1 MSEQPMVSPVDC
13 PAVEISAIPD
23 RAAPQVRAV
32 SGRLLEAL
40 KWMFS
45 FPAML
50 GACLVTALISQ
61 LRDFQV
67 DPDVWWHIKN
77 GQTIAASHHW
87 PTVDPY
93 SFTVSGT
100 PWIAYE
106 WLGDVVIGFV
116 AQYGLRALEA
126 FVMCFAGLIAVAI
139 YYYAALSARNSKAGF
154 VSAFVVS
161 VFAIANFNLRPQMFG
176 ALFLAVTLIVLEL
189 FRQGSPKA
197 LWVFPP
203 LFLLWINAH
212 GSWIIGLGV
221 ILVTLISGLFEFQIG
236 SIQSVRWTEKQ
247 RIQLE
252 LALVG
257 SVVVIPF
264 TPYGTQLATYPFLV
278 ASSLPLNM
286 AFVEEWFPMPFN
298 IYWGKLFL
306 ALLVGTF
313 LLQVMYRFT
322 FRPQQWILALGGIV
336 MACIHVR
343 FVLLFAPFFAPI
355 LAIMLA
361 RWVDQYQR
369 SKDKYVLNGVLMVGM
384 VIATVW
390 YFPTRSE
397 LERDVEKQFPVRAVN
412 FLHNHP
418 VQGPI
423 FNTYG
428 YGGYL
433 IAYLPEHKVF
443 IDGRG
448 DLYEL
453 GGAFAD
459 FVQVEELKP
468 AVFSILRS
476 YGVRACIIARSEPLA
491 VLLGERQDWKR
502 IYGDDQAVVFERQD
516 PPGAVGLSP
525 GSQSDSA
532 RSGHE
537 SPAD

>member
-1 MSEQPMVSPVDC
+1 
-13 PAVEISAIPD
+13 
-23 RAAPQVRAV
+23 
-32 SGRLLEAL
+32 
-40 KWMFS
+40 
-45 FPAML
+45 ML
-50 GACLVTALISQ
+50 GACLATALVSQ

-77 GQTIAASHHW
+77 GQTIIATHHW

-106 WLGDVVIGFV
+106 WLGDVTIGFV
-116 AQYGLRALEA
+116 AKSGLRTLEA
-126 FVMCFAGLIAVAI
+126 FAMGFAAVIAIAI
-139 YYYAALSARNSKAGF
+139 YYYAAISARNSKAGF

-176 ALFLAVTLIVLEL
+176 ALFLALTLIVLEL
-189 FRQGSPKA
+189 FRQGRSKA

-203 LFLLWINAH
+203 LFLFWINAH

-221 ILVTLISGLFEFQIG
+221 ILVTFVSGLFEFQIG
-236 SIQSVRWTEKQ
+236 SVQSVRWTEKQ

-252 LALVG
+252 LALLG
-257 SVVVIPF
+257 SVVVIPL

-313 LLQVMYRFT
+313 LLQVMHRFT
-322 FRPQQWILALGGIV
+322 FRLQQWTLALGGIV

-355 LAIMLA
+355 LATMLA
-361 RWVDQYQR
+361 RWIDQYER
-369 SKDKYVLNGVLMVGM
+369 KKDKYVLNGVLMAGM
-384 VIATVW
+384 VFATLW
-390 YFPTRSE
+390 YFPTRSQ
-397 LERDVEKQFPVRAVN
+397 LEHDVEKQFPVRAVN
-412 FLHNHP
+412 FLRHHP
-418 VQGPI
+418 VQGPM

-433 IAYLPEHKVF
+433 IAHLPEQKVF

-453 GGAFAD
+453 GGVFAD

-476 YGVRACIIARSEPLA
+476 YGIRACILGRGEALA
-491 VLLGERQDWKR
+491 VVLGERQDWKR
-502 IYGDDQAVVFERQD
+502 IYGDDQSVIFVRQD
-516 PPGAVGLSP
+516 SPEAVAGNSRA
-525 GSQSDSA
+525 QAYAA
-532 RSGHE
+532 RNGHE

>member
-1 MSEQPMVSPVDC
+1 MSEQPMVSPLDC
-13 PAVEISAIPD
+13 PADEIPAVPD
-23 RAAPQVRAV
+23 RAAPQLRGI

-40 KWMFS
+40 RWIFS
-45 FPAML
+45 FPVML

-77 GQTIAASHHW
+77 GQTIVASHHW

-106 WLGDVVIGFV
+106 WLGDVVIGYIARF
-116 AQYGLRALEA
+116 GLQALEA
-126 FVMCFAGLIAVAI
+126 FVMAFAGLIAVAI

-176 ALFLAVTLIVLEL
+176 ALFLAITLIVLEL
-189 FRQGSPKA
+189 FRQGRWKA
-197 LWVFPP
+197 LWVIPP

-221 ILVTLISGLFEFQIG
+221 ILVTFVSGLFEFQIG

-252 LALVG
+252 FALLG
-257 SVVVIPF
+257 SLIVIPL
-264 TPYGTQLATYPFLV
+264 TPYGTQLASYPFLV

-306 ALLVGTF
+306 GLLVGAF

-322 FRPQQWILALGGIV
+322 FRLQQWILALGGIV
-336 MACIHVR
+336 MACVHVR

-361 RWVDQYQR
+361 RWIDQYQR
-369 SKDKYVLNGVLMVGM
+369 GIDKYVLNGVLMAGM
-384 VIATVW
+384 AFATVW
-390 YFPTRSE
+390 YFPTGSE
-397 LERDVEKQFPVRAVN
+397 LDHDVEKQFPVRAVN
-412 FLHNHP
+412 FLRNHP
-418 VQGPI
+418 VQGPM

-433 IAYLPEHKVF
+433 IAYLPEQKVF

-468 AVFSILRS
+468 AAFSILRS
-476 YGVRACIIARSEPLA
+476 YGIRTCIIARNEPLA
-491 VLLGERQDWKR
+491 VVLAERHDWKR
-502 IYGDDQAVVFERQD
+502 IYGDDQTVVFQRQD
-516 PPGAVGLSP
+516 PTGVEEKPAAQLN
-525 GSQSDSA
+525 SA
-532 RSGHE
+532 KSGHE
-537 SPAD
+537 SSAD